1 MSKYD
6 INIKV
11 QPLATA
17 CAKMSV
23 IIFELLTP
31 ASGSLPTPDPVCP
44 AVPLVRHLLHD
55 EVALVAGVPRN
66 VPVQMDRALV
76 ALLGISTVGEI

>member
-1 MSKYD
+1 MTFTY
-6 INIKV
+6 V
-11 QPLATA
+11 L
-17 CAKMSV
+17 
-23 IIFELLTP
+23 FERLTP
-31 ASGSLPTPDPVCP
+31 ASWSLPTPDPVCP

-76 ALLGISTVGEI
+76 ALLRISTVGETWENIVFKNFLGKN